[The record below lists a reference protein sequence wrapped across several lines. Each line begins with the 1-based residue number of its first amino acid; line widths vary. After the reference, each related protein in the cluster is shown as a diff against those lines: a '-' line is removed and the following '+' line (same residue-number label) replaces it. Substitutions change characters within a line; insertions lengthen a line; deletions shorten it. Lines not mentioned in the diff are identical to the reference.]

1 MEPQASNSPD
11 SHMVRSSA
19 AVKQAYAGM
28 PSNQTAN
35 QRQAASG
42 VPAPLPPT
50 TQPAL
55 PAAPADE
62 AAMEQEWI
70 EKAKEVVLRT
80 QDDPFMQNKLLS
92 ELKAQYLAA
101 RYGRGTGIGHNK

>member
-1 MEPQASNSPD
+1 
-11 SHMVRSSA
+11 MVRSSA

-28 PSNQTAN
+28 PSGQSAS

-42 VPAPLPPT
+42 IPTPPVAAAPAPPVV
-50 TQPAL
+50 
-55 PAAPADE
+55 PADE

-70 EKAKEVVLRT
+70 EKAKEIIART

-92 ELKAQYLAA
+92 QLKAQYLAA
-101 RYGRGTGIGHNK
+101 RYGRSTGIGHTK